1 MASQPNTAAE
11 KLALGVRAPI
21 EGYAPGEGRPIGP
34 YLVLTGGF
42 GALLTGALAFAKASG
57 RELDRPGGLDIVLAG
72 LATQKL
78 SRLLAK
84 DKVTS
89 FIRAPF
95 TRYQEAAGYGELSEE
110 PRGDGLR
117 YAVGELLVCPYCLAQ
132 WVAAGFGVGW
142 VYAPRTTRLLAAIW
156 SAQSVA
162 DAAQLAYS
170 AAEKRA

>member
-1 MASQPNTAAE
+1 MATQENSPAE
-11 KLALGVRAPI
+11 ALAEGVRAPV
-21 EGYAPGEGRPIGP
+21 EGYAPDEQRPLGS
-34 YLVLTGGF
+34 YAVLTGGF
-42 GALLTGALAFAKASG
+42 AALLAGSLGCAKASG
-57 RELDRPGGLDIVLAG
+57 RELDRPSLADVVLAG
-72 LATQKL
+72 LATQKV

-95 TRYQEAAGYGELSEE
+95 TRFEEPSGHGELSEE
-110 PRGDGLR
+110 PRGTGMR
-117 YAVGELLVCPYCLAQ
+117 YAIGELLVCPYCLAQ
-132 WVAAGFGVGW
+132 WVAAAFGVGW

-170 AAEKRA
+170 AREQRS

>member
-1 MASQPNTAAE
+1 MAARSGTAQEEVAGSL
-11 KLALGVRAPI
+11 KASV
-21 EGYAPGEGRPIGP
+21 EGYAPGEERPLAP
-34 YLVLTGGF
+34 YLVMTGAF
-42 GALLTGALAFAKASG
+42 GALLAGSLGAAKALG
-57 RELDRPGGLDIVLAG
+57 REVDRPGAVDIVLAG
-72 LATQKL
+72 LATQKV

-95 TRYQEAAGYGELSEE
+95 TRFDEPSGHGELSEA
-110 PRGDGLR
+110 PRGTGLR

-132 WVAAGFGVGW
+132 WVAAGFGIGW
-142 VYAPRTTRLLAAIW
+142 VYAPRTTRFLAAMW

-170 AAEKRA
+170 AGEQRS